1 MKEKFEKKAIMLGR
15 KEYAQEYYNGHI
27 GGRWVGEA
35 LRILVDLWI
44 DVQELENN
52 NENYQATWLWIEAAR
67 VEGRK
72 LAKKEIQKENRA
84 NNRRLAKERAEAKMT
99 VKGFG
104 L

>member
-1 MKEKFEKKAIMLGR
+1 MQEKFEKKAIALGR
-15 KEYAQEYYNGHI
+15 KEYAQEYYNGHM

-67 VEGRK
+67 EKGKK
-72 LAKKEIQKENRA
+72 LAKKDIQAENRA
-84 NNRRLAKERAEAKMT
+84 NNRRIAKMDAERKLET
-99 VKGFG
+99 EGFG
-104 L
+104 Q